1 MKINIHC
8 PDLLTHYKKK
18 NYNLKKKDDT
28 LFNIIIATSFIIL
41 VSMYLSYK
49 YKQKKNNLTDNN
61 NNLTDNNNN
70 LTDNN
75 NIELYIAI
83 LVIIFLIIY
92 FYINN

>member
-18 NYNLKKKDDT
+18 NYNLKKRDDT

-61 NNLTDNNNN
+61 NNLTDNNN
-70 LTDNN
+70 
-75 NIELYIAI
+75 IELYIAI

>member
-18 NYNLKKKDDT
+18 NYNLKKRDDT

-49 YKQKKNNLTDNN
+49 YKKKK

>member
-61 NNLTDNNNN
+61 NNLTDNNN
-70 LTDNN
+70 
-75 NIELYIAI
+75 IELYIAI
-83 LVIIFLIIY
+83 SVIIFLIIY
-92 FYINN
+92 FYINS

>member
-1 MKINIHC
+1 MKINIHYC

-61 NNLTDNNNN
+61 NNLTDNNN
-70 LTDNN
+70 
-75 NIELYIAI
+75 IELYIAI